1 MFFVCLFVV
10 FFNAMVISY
19 NFLCVQVLILNV
31 CALINLCVMAL
42 VVVVCVCACE
52 CVGGR
57 GGGDYVWTSIGMHVV
72 YITIYI
78 FLDVWWRGN
87 CKSVND

>member
-1 MFFVCLFVV
+1 M
-10 FFNAMVISY
+10 
-19 NFLCVQVLILNV
+19 
-31 CALINLCVMAL
+31 
-42 VVVVCVCACE
+42 CACE

-57 GGGDYVWTSIGMHVV
+57 GGDYVWTSIGMHVV